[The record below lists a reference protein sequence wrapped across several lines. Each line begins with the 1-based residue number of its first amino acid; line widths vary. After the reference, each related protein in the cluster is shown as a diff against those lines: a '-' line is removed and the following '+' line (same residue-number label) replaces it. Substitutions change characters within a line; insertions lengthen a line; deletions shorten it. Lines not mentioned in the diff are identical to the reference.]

1 MITAEEARQ
10 VSKARKIEIDDWR
23 VKHDLKLIEKAIRLE
38 MRRGHYSVIIL
49 EERTACINEESFNT
63 LKNILEINGYTISEK
78 EVYRGYHTSYKVSW
92 EEGKEQVTEVEEFSD

>member
-63 LKNILEINGYTISEK
+63 KKNILENHTKQHHNINNDFHFFVQHKII
-78 EVYRGYHTSYKVSW
+78 HLF
-92 EEGKEQVTEVEEFSD
+92 QI

>member
-10 VSKARKIEIDDWR
+10 VTKTRKIEIDDWR
-23 VKHDLKLIEKAIRLE
+23 VKHDLKLIEKAIKLE

-63 LKNILEINGYTISEK
+63 LKNILEVNGYTVSEK
-78 EVYRGYHTSYKVSW
+78 KAYRGGYYTDYKISW
-92 EEGKEQVTEVEEFSD
+92 EKKEVSN

>member
-10 VSKARKIEIDDWR
+10 VSKTRKIEIDDWR

-49 EERTACINEESFNT
+49 EERMACINEESFDT
-63 LKNILEINGYTISEK
+63 LKNILESNGYTISERN
-78 EVYRGYHTSYKVSW
+78 VYRGGYYTDYKISW
-92 EEGKEQVTEVEEFSD
+92 EERKENE